1 MSRRI
6 NIATMDGV
14 VFGAVGGAVGT
25 AAMDLLLYGR
35 YRREGGKDWLWKW
48 EFGDGINDW
57 DEASAPGQ
65 LGQKVERLLLRRAPP
80 DRWARST
87 TNLVH
92 WATGVGWG
100 IQFGL
105 IVSKMSRRRWI
116 VGLSLG
122 PAAWLSS
129 YVLLPLAKVYK
140 PIWDYDR
147 QTLEKDL
154 SAHILYGVATG
165 VAFSALSRAVAS
177 GRLE

>member
-1 MSRRI
+1 
-6 NIATMDGV
+6 
-14 VFGAVGGAVGT
+14 
-25 AAMDLLLYGR
+25 MDLLLYGR
-35 YRREGGKDWLWKW
+35 YRREGGKDSLWKW
-48 EFGDGINDW
+48 EFGDGIKDW

-65 LGQKVERLLLRRAPP
+65 LGQKVERFLLRRPPP
-80 DRWARST
+80 DSWARST

-105 IVSKMSRRRWI
+105 IVSKASRRRWI
-116 VGLSLG
+116 AGLSLG

-147 QTLEKDL
+147 RTLEKDL
-154 SAHILYGVATG
+154 SAHILYGVANG
-165 VAFSALSRAVAS
+165 YHLLCGNPSRVWAHGIRDRLG
-177 GRLE
+177 GRVGLWHRLVSTDL